1 MTLRRT
7 LLVAALTAGEAAI
20 YVGAGGCDVSDLVC
34 TAHAPVAPF
43 SDQIV
48 MISGHDMK
56 LTNTTTGG
64 APSWLQPSHDGNCLF
79 AVQTTT
85 SRILSY
91 SRTDLEVLAG
101 PISNLSSGGLYPVK
115 LDISLSGRILYIAN
129 YGDAK
134 NHASVATMVI
144 GDACTLTLGDVM
156 PFHRSSVDPTRQAN
170 SHIHTVVTLP
180 HYGGQFSSLLL
191 AADLGGDLVYTLKAS
206 EPDGKL
212 TLLYNV
218 TSDPGAGPRHIAC
231 HPSLPIAYVVHE
243 MSNALTTYEIAGA
256 GELVALQSGLRVVD
270 PSLSVCVGL
279 SAVLTT
285 SEAIAPVEMI
295 SCSKAAE
302 VVVTPDGASLFASN
316 RGFGSPL
323 TNTIAGFSIDA
334 RGLLTNVSS
343 TASGVS
349 YPRGMALSADAKSL
363 FAVGQGDGGL
373 TSLQVAP
380 AGAGTLGPSK
390 LLVSGLA
397 TPTTVVELL

>member
-1 MTLRRT
+1 
-7 LLVAALTAGEAAI
+7 
-20 YVGAGGCDVSDLVC
+20 
-34 TAHAPVAPF
+34 
-43 SDQIV
+43 
-48 MISGHDMK
+48 
-56 LTNTTTGG
+56 
-64 APSWLQPSHDGNCLF
+64 
-79 AVQTTT
+79 
-85 SRILSY
+85 
-91 SRTDLEVLAG
+91 
-101 PISNLSSGGLYPVK
+101 
-115 LDISLSGRILYIAN
+115 
-129 YGDAK
+129 
-134 NHASVATMVI
+134 
-144 GDACTLTLGDVM
+144 
-156 PFHRSSVDPTRQAN
+156 
-170 SHIHTVVTLP
+170 LP
-180 HYGGQFSSLLL
+180 YGGRFSKLLL
-191 AADLGGDLVYTLKAS
+191 AADLGGDVVYTLRAS
-206 EPDGKL
+206 EPDGRL
-212 TLLYNV
+212 TLLYNA

-270 PSLSVCVGL
+270 PSLSVCAGL
-279 SAVLTT
+279 SET
-285 SEAIAPVEMI
+285 IAPKEMI

-390 LLVSGLA
+390 LLVSSLA

>member
-1 MTLRRT
+1 
-7 LLVAALTAGEAAI
+7 
-20 YVGAGGCDVSDLVC
+20 
-34 TAHAPVAPF
+34 
-43 SDQIV
+43 
-48 MISGHDMK
+48 
-56 LTNTTTGG
+56 
-64 APSWLQPSHDGNCLF
+64 
-79 AVQTTT
+79 
-85 SRILSY
+85 
-91 SRTDLEVLAG
+91 
-101 PISNLSSGGLYPVK
+101 
-115 LDISLSGRILYIAN
+115 
-129 YGDAK
+129 
-134 NHASVATMVI
+134 VATMVI

-156 PFHRSSVDPTRQAN
+156 PFHRSSVDPDRQAG

-180 HYGGQFSSLLL
+180 YGGRFSKLLL
-191 AADLGGDLVYTLKAS
+191 AADLGGDVVYTLRAS
-206 EPDGKL
+206 EPDGRL
-212 TLLYNV
+212 TLLYNA

-231 HPSLPIAYVVHE
+231 HPSLPIAYVLHE
-243 MSNALTTYEIAGA
+243 MSNALTVYEISDPSVAEPGQ
-256 GELVALQSGLRVVD
+256 LIALQSGLRVVD
-270 PSLSVCVGL
+270 PSLSVCAGL
-279 SAVLTT
+279 SET
-285 SEAIAPVEMI
+285 IAPKEMI

-363 FAVGQGDGGL
+363 FAVGQGDGAL

-390 LLVSGLA
+390 LLVSSLA

>member
-1 MTLRRT
+1 
-7 LLVAALTAGEAAI
+7 
-20 YVGAGGCDVSDLVC
+20 
-34 TAHAPVAPF
+34 
-43 SDQIV
+43 
-48 MISGHDMK
+48 
-56 LTNTTTGG
+56 
-64 APSWLQPSHDGNCLF
+64 
-79 AVQTTT
+79 
-85 SRILSY
+85 
-91 SRTDLEVLAG
+91 
-101 PISNLSSGGLYPVK
+101 
-115 LDISLSGRILYIAN
+115 
-129 YGDAK
+129 
-134 NHASVATMVI
+134 
-144 GDACTLTLGDVM
+144 
-156 PFHRSSVDPTRQAN
+156 
-170 SHIHTVVTLP
+170 
-180 HYGGQFSSLLL
+180 
-191 AADLGGDLVYTLKAS
+191 
-206 EPDGKL
+206 
-212 TLLYNV
+212 
-218 TSDPGAGPRHIAC
+218 
-231 HPSLPIAYVVHE
+231 
-243 MSNALTTYEIAGA
+243 
-256 GELVALQSGLRVVD
+256 
-270 PSLSVCVGL
+270 VCVGL